1 MLFRKGHIF
10 ALFSVIIMAA
20 SFLYSCS
27 PVDLDFNPS
36 PAPGRTEED
45 FDRNP
50 VKEYRNVFIMYSMGF
65 NDLRGYL
72 KEDIS
77 DVLASPLMKNRR
89 DVVLVCSHIA
99 EYVNKYPYYFDPEI
113 RVSPTLTKISRNI
126 DGSVQ
131 KDTLLVMD
139 ENAIAASKDVLSEVL
154 AYVKENFDAETYGI
168 LFSSHGSGWV
178 PEGYLSD
185 PEAFDPQTED
195 DDDWLVPIALRP
207 RKYAPTYHLRRDDE
221 IVVKTMG
228 VHYITLDETTEM
240 EIADL
245 ASAFPFKMDY
255 VIFDACYMGGVE
267 VAYELR
273 NVTDRLIFSQTEIL
287 GDGMDYKTM
296 TSYLFAEG
304 GPDLEGFSQ
313 RYFDY
318 YNSKSG
324 DFRSATISLVDCS
337 KLDALGQLTKEILT
351 KYRSGLNDL
360 QITRDVQ
367 RYFRSGNAKS
377 QQWFYDFGEI
387 IEKCGLSDDDLSD
400 FREKLN
406 DAVIYKASTPYF
418 MTYLQIK
425 HHSGLSMYLP
435 FTEKRDYLNNFYK
448 TLEWNKAVSL
458 VP

>member
-1 MLFRKGHIF
+1 MLWGKKSILSHVT
-10 ALFSVIIMAA
+10 AIIMAVTA
-20 SFLYSCS
+20 LYSCS
-27 PVDLDFNPS
+27 PVDLEFNQVPEPGCTEDDFS
-36 PAPGRTEED
+36 RT
-45 FDRNP
+45 P

-77 DVLASPLMKNRR
+77 DVLASSLMKNRR
-89 DVVLVCSHIA
+89 DIVLVCSHIS
-99 EYVNKYPYYFDPEI
+99 EYANKYPYYFDPEI

-207 RKYAPTYHLRRDDE
+207 RKYAPAYHLRRDDE

-228 VHYITLDETTEM
+228 VHYITLEETTEM

-267 VAYELR
+267 VAYQMR
-273 NVTDRLIFSQTEIL
+273 NVTDKLIFSQTEIL
-287 GDGMDYKTM
+287 GDGMDYKTI

-304 GPDLEGFSQ
+304 GPDLQGFSQ
-313 RYFDY
+313 RYYDY
-318 YNSKSG
+318 YNSRSG
-324 DFRSATISLVDCS
+324 QYRSATISLIDCS
-337 KLDALGQLTKEILT
+337 KLDALAQMTKELLA
-351 KYRSGLNDL
+351 KYRSGLEDL
-360 QITRDVQ
+360 QVTRDVQ
-367 RYFRSGNAKS
+367 RYYRSGYAKK
-377 QQWFYDFGEI
+377 QQWFYDFGDI
-387 IEKCGLSDDDLSD
+387 VEKCGLSDQDKAL
-400 FREKLN
+400 FNEKLD
-406 DAVIYKASTPYF
+406 DAVIYKAATPVF
-418 MTYLQIK
+418 LSDIK
-425 HHSGLSMYLP
+425 INHHSGLSMYLP